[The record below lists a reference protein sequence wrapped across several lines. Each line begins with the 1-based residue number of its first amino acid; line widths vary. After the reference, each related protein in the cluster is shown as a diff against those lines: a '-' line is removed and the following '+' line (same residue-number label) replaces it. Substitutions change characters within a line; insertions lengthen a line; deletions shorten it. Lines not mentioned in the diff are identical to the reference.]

1 MSDKVGNEKLG
12 RYKKVTRETEQVL
25 QEAKVIARWE
35 EKPFYIS

>member
-1 MSDKVGNEKLG
+1 MDDKVGNEKKD
-12 RYKKVTRETEQVL
+12 RYKRITRETKQVL